1 MFTLPALAIDQVET
15 FPALP
20 AADIDRAASYARQD
34 KAPSTRAAY
43 RADFTAF
50 RAWCTLRNVASLP
63 ATPETVAGFLASE
76 AEAGL
81 KPSTIG
87 RRCSSIKYAHKLAEL
102 EPPTNSEI
110 VKATLRGIRRT
121 IGAAPARKAPAVAE
135 IMRDMA
141 HAAPGGLKGLRDRA
155 LLLLG
160 FGGAFRRSELVALD
174 VVDLEETEDGLR
186 VTIRRSKTDQE
197 AQGVTIAIIRGGAC
211 CPVKAIKAWLDAA
224 GISDGPVFRPVR
236 KGGEVRDQRLTAKSV
251 CDLVKAYAD
260 RVGLDATLFGAHSL
274 RAGFLTSAARRG
286 ASVFKMRDVSRH
298 KSMDVLQAYVRDAD
312 LFRDHAGAGLL

>member
-1 MFTLPALAIDQVET
+1 MNALIITSPGAEQLPALPT
-15 FPALP
+15 
-20 AADIDRAASYARQD
+20 ADIDRAANFARQD
-34 KAPSTRAAY
+34 KAPATRAAY

-50 RAWCTLRNVASLP
+50 RAWCANRGVASLP
-63 ATPETVAGFLASE
+63 ATPETVAAYLASE

-87 RRCSSIKYAHKLAEL
+87 RRCSAIKYAHKLAGH
-102 EPPTNSEI
+102 EPPTNAEA
-110 VKATLRGIRRT
+110 VKATLRGIRRA
-121 IGAAPARKAPAVAE
+121 IGAAPTRKAPAVAE

-141 HAAPGGLKGLRDRA
+141 HAAPAGLKGLRDRA

-174 VVDLEETEDGLR
+174 AADLEEAEDGLR

-197 AQGVTIAIIRGGAC
+197 GQGVTIAIIRGGAC
-211 CPVKAIKAWLDAA
+211 CPVKALKAWLAAA
-224 GISDGPVFRPVR
+224 GISEGPIFRPVR
-236 KGGEVRDQRLTAKSV
+236 KGGKVRDQRLTAKSV
-251 CDLVKAYAD
+251 CDLVKSYAD
-260 RVGLDATLFGAHSL
+260 SVGLDAASFGAHSL

-298 KSMDVLQAYVRDAD
+298 KSMDVLQAYVRDAN
-312 LFRDHAGAGLL
+312 LFENHAGAGLL